1 MRGRC
6 PAGQRGGFV
15 IPDPLSPFT
24 LIEPAP
30 AKINLALAVT
40 GRREDGYHLLD
51 SLVTFTAFGDRIGL
65 SPAQEDR
72 FTLSGRFA
80 EALAAD
86 GDNLVTR
93 ARDRLRAA
101 LEADRQAASPVH
113 IHLEK
118 NLPIA
123 SGIGGGSADA
133 AATLRG
139 LLTLWRTDLP
149 KATLDAIAIGLGA
162 DVPMCLAGRPLIA
175 RGVGEDITPV
185 AMPSLPMVL
194 ANPLVG
200 VSTPAVFKALACRH
214 NPSLAFDSV
223 PADWLDAIG
232 RLRNDLEPPARALC
246 PDISALAEKL
256 AATDA
261 CAVRMSGSGA
271 TCFALYRSDEAAEA
285 AAALLSQQHPH
296 WFFTATRTL
305 GADDGAH

>member
-1 MRGRC
+1 M
-6 PAGQRGGFV
+6 PT
-15 IPDPLSPFT
+15 DTLSHFT

-65 SPAQEDR
+65 SPAEEDR
-72 FTLSGRFA
+72 FTLSGRFSGTLVA
-80 EALAAD
+80 ED
-86 GDNLVTR
+86 DNLVTR

-101 LEADRQAASPVH
+101 LAGSGQAAPPVH

-139 LLTLWRTDLP
+139 LLALWQAELP
-149 KATLDAIAIGLGA
+149 RATLDAIALGLGA

-175 RGVGEDITPV
+175 RGVGEDITPI
-185 AMPSLPMVL
+185 ALPALPMVL

-200 VSTPAVFKALACRH
+200 VSTPAVFKALASRH
-214 NPSLAFDSV
+214 NPPLDLDAAPV
-223 PADWLDAIG
+223 DWLDAIA

-246 PDISALAEKL
+246 PDISAIADSL

-261 CAVRMSGSGA
+261 RVVRMSGSGA

-285 AAALLSQQHPH
+285 AAGMLAEKHPH
-296 WFFTATRTL
+296 WFFTATWTL
-305 GADDGAH
+305 GASDGAH

>member
-1 MRGRC
+1 M
-6 PAGQRGGFV
+6 PTNSLSGFAV
-15 IPDPLSPFT
+15 LA
-24 LIEPAP
+24 PAP

-65 SPAQEDR
+65 SPAEADR
-72 FTLSGRFA
+72 FTLSGRFSKT
-80 EALAAD
+80 LAAE

-101 LEADRQAASPVH
+101 IEATGQAAPPVH

-139 LLTLWRTDLP
+139 LLTLWRADLP
-149 KATLDAIAIGLGA
+149 KATVDAIAIGLGA

-175 RGVGEDITPV
+175 RGVGEEITPV
-185 AMPSLPMVL
+185 AMPALSMVL

-200 VSTPAVFKALACRH
+200 VSTPAVFKALASRH
-214 NPSLAFDSV
+214 NPPLALDAA

-246 PDISALAEKL
+246 PDISALAETL
-256 AATDA
+256 TATDA
-261 CAVRMSGSGA
+261 RAVRMSGSGA
-271 TCFALYRSDEAAEA
+271 SCFALYRSDEAAEA